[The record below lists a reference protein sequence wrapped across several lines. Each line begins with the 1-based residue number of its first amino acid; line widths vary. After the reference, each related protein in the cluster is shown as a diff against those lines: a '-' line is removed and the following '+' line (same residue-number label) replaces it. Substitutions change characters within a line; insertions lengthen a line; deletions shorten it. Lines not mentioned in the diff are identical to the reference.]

1 MLADGVIGVDDR
13 AIICD
18 NCYSFCERVKDL
30 KPMLER
36 FLVRVFAEEVLLLK
50 QLYLVRD
57 GRIDE
62 DLKDAS
68 EHEQR
73 Y

>member
-1 MLADGVIGVDDR
+1 
-13 AIICD
+13 
-18 NCYSFCERVKDL
+18 
-30 KPMLER
+30 MLES